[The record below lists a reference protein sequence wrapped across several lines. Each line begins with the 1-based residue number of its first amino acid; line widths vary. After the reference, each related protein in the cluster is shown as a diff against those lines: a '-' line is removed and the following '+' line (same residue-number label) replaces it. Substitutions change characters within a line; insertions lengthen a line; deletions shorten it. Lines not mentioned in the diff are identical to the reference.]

1 MILLSLEEASDLLA
15 TASIENTCDVGHA
28 VIHTGTTEAGL
39 RFVLMNDCHE
49 QTVVTY
55 AG

>member
-1 MILLSLEEASDLLA
+1 MILLSLDEAGDLLA
-15 TASIENTCDVGHA
+15 TASIEKTCDVGHA

-39 RFVLMNDCHE
+39 RFTLMNDCHG
-49 QTVVTY
+49 QTALTY